1 MLRAASMRACCGALI
16 LVLVVFASASA
27 AALDTNLEA
36 IFLKVA
42 AIDPEVDPD
51 TVDADENFIADRA
64 HVRLLERTLA
74 DDSVPNH
81 VLLLAIYTFNRLRLD
96 QDNTLTFQCTI
107 LQNAYKVSC
116 DELEV
121 FGAGFFTI
129 GEPKLIPEL
138 VKQLGDLGLRID
150 PANYNLTG
158 AQYLAAAGD
167 LDGDGFT
174 NLQEYDAVCGDI
186 DQFVEAAISG
196 DITPENVPCC
206 VNCPLVIVRQP
217 EDAQRYVGDAHVFTV
232 EADGLDG
239 EVTYQWSKNGTL
251 IPGANAERLNLG
263 AVTTDDAGG
272 YRCAITDA
280 EETVRT
286 RTAVLT
292 VSDHVAITQQPQAAT
307 RLVGQSHQFS
317 VTATG
322 GIGPLRYQWRK
333 GGDNVGGDASVLSFG
348 ALELSDA
355 GNYDVLVRDD
365 NETAQ
370 SNLVTLKVLPRLLIT
385 TQPVGARK
393 YVGESHVF
401 SVSTTGGLT
410 QPPAYTWLK
419 GTAVVAE
426 GVSELQIASLATTDA
441 GNYVCRVSDGVDT
454 LTTVTARLHVA
465 ENLSI
470 VRQLSSET
478 VDEGSPVTLRV
489 DIVGGYSPTIYT
501 WFKDGEPLDISRP
514 RLIIEAATVNDAGL
528 YSVTITDGT
537 QTVFSNEALLTV
549 NPIELEGE
557 GEGLVEGV
565 LEGSPEGMVEGSS
578 EGQPEGQP
586 EGAIEGA
593 AEGSVEG
600 SIEGEGAEE
609 GSPEGIAE
617 GQSEGSVEGAPEG
630 VTEGGVEGAPE
641 GALEGE
647 GAIEGEGAFEGSA
660 EGEGGEE
667 GQAEGIPEGM
677 GEGMPEGSAEGA
689 LEGAPEGLSEGTI
702 EGVIEGSPEGSSE
715 GIAEGE
721 GEENLV
727 VLLESVRDTTLYQ
740 EEDGLLG
747 NGSGQHCFVGRNGSN
762 LERRALLAFDLGQ
775 LPANAR
781 VLSATLWLTLSRTN
795 ASQSMTL
802 HRVLRS
808 WGEGLSDASGEE
820 GGGAPATDGDATWLH
835 TVYDTEFWDEP
846 GGDFD
851 ETVLAS
857 LVAPGLGDYQ
867 FTGDALAA
875 LVQSWVAAPASNHGL
890 LIRTATPGAGTSQRF
905 NTRENPNAATRPML
919 EIRYELAEPE
929 GEGAAE
935 GEGEGVP
942 EGSVEGEGEG
952 LPEGALEGEGSA
964 EGEGQSEGT
973 VEGEGEPEGAIEGSP
988 EGAAEGEGEGEPL
1001 DAEQAAQRLIE
1012 SFRDIDTDENGRIS
1026 LETAQNLLPDI
1037 TFEIYDEFDL
1047 DGDGEVTLRELRS
1060 FLGIPQGRM
1069 TVLGNATTLGLAYGV
1084 VAVPL
1089 DKELS
1094 VRVQN
1099 TGPGILEL
1107 ELTLTDEKQ
1116 GFTVVNP
1123 SIIEVAPNA
1132 TETIT
1137 VIFTP
1142 PAGGE
1147 YTGELKL
1154 DPRDGTPPALVPLTA
1169 EGLGIAPGGCA
1180 GEGGEYNLQLFL
1192 TIAIGILVLII
1203 AFNRVN
1209 SENP

>member
-1 MLRAASMRACCGALI
+1 
-16 LVLVVFASASA
+16 V
-27 AALDTNLEA
+27 
-36 IFLKVA
+36 
-42 AIDPEVDPD
+42 
-51 TVDADENFIADRA
+51 
-64 HVRLLERTLA
+64 
-74 DDSVPNH
+74 
-81 VLLLAIYTFNRLRLD
+81 
-96 QDNTLTFQCTI
+96 
-107 LQNAYKVSC
+107 
-116 DELEV
+116 
-121 FGAGFFTI
+121 
-129 GEPKLIPEL
+129 
-138 VKQLGDLGLRID
+138 
-150 PANYNLTG
+150 
-158 AQYLAAAGD
+158 
-167 LDGDGFT
+167 
-174 NLQEYDAVCGDI
+174 
-186 DQFVEAAISG
+186 AIS
-196 DITPENVPCC
+196 
-206 VNCPLVIVRQP
+206 
-217 EDAQRYVGDAHVFTV
+217 
-232 EADGLDG
+232 
-239 EVTYQWSKNGTL
+239 
-251 IPGANAERLNLG
+251 
-263 AVTTDDAGG
+263 
-272 YRCAITDA
+272 
-280 EETVRT
+280 
-286 RTAVLT
+286 
-292 VSDHVAITQQPQAAT
+292 QQPQAAT

-333 GGDNVGGDASVLSFG
+333 AGDNFGGDASVLSFG
-348 ALELSDA
+348 ALELTDA

-370 SNLVTLKVLPRLLIT
+370 SNLVTLNVLPRLLIT

-401 SVSTTGGLT
+401 SVDATGGLT

-419 GTAVVAE
+419 GTTVVAE
-426 GVSELQIASLATTDA
+426 GVSEFQIASLATTDA
-441 GNYVCRVSDGVDT
+441 GNYVCRVSDGVDA
-454 LTTVTARLHVA
+454 LSTVTARLQVA
-465 ENLSI
+465 ENLTI

-501 WFKDGEPLDISRP
+501 WFKDGEPLDVSRP
-514 RLIIEAATVNDAGL
+514 RLIIEAATLNDAGL

-549 NPIELEGE
+549 NPLVLEGE

-565 LEGSPEGMVEGSS
+565 LEGSPEGLVEGSV

-586 EGAIEGA
+586 EGVIEGA
-593 AEGSVEG
+593 AEGNVEG
-600 SIEGEGAEE
+600 NVEGEGAEE
-609 GSPEGIAE
+609 GGTEGFPEG
-617 GQSEGSVEGAPEG
+617 QPEGSLEGAVEGMTEG
-630 VTEGGVEGAPE
+630 VVEGAPE

-647 GAIEGEGAFEGSA
+647 GAIEGEGALEGSA

-667 GQAEGIPEGM
+667 GQTEGAPEGV

-689 LEGAPEGLSEGTI
+689 LEGAPEGVNEGTI
-702 EGVIEGSPEGSSE
+702 EGVIEGSPEGVT
-715 GIAEGE
+715 EGE

-727 VLLESVRDTTLYQ
+727 VLLESVRDATLYED
-740 EEDGLLG
+740 EEGLLG
-747 NGSGQHCFVGRNGSN
+747 NGSGQHCFVGRNGTN
-762 LERRALLAFDLGQ
+762 LERRAVLAFDLSQ
-775 LPANAR
+775 LPDNAR

-802 HRVLRS
+802 HRVLRA
-808 WGEGLSDASGEE
+808 WGEGPSDAAGEE
-820 GGGAPATDGDATWLH
+820 GGGAPAANGDATWLH
-835 TVYDTEFWDEP
+835 NNFDQQFWEEP

-851 ETVLAS
+851 ETVLAT
-857 LVAPGLGDYQ
+857 LFAPGLGDYQ

-875 LVQSWVAAPASNHGL
+875 LAQSWIAAPASNHGL

-919 EIRYELAEPE
+919 EIRYELIELE

-935 GEGEGVP
+935 GEGEGLT
-942 EGSVEGEGEG
+942 EGVLEGEGEG
-952 LPEGALEGEGSA
+952 LPEGSLEGEGSGD
-964 EGEGQSEGT
+964 GEGQSEGA

-988 EGAAEGEGEGEPL
+988 EGDAEGEGEGEPL
-1001 DAEQAAQRLIE
+1001 NAEQAAQRLIE
-1012 SFRDIDTDENGRIS
+1012 SFRSIDTDANGRINF
-1026 LETAQNLLPDI
+1026 ETAQSLLAEI

-1069 TVLGNATTLGLAYGV
+1069 TVLGNATTLGLEYGV

-1089 DKELS
+1089 EEELS
-1094 VRVQN
+1094 ARVQN
-1099 TGPGILEL
+1099 TGPGVLEL

-1116 GFTVVNP
+1116 GFTLVNP

-1137 VIFTP
+1137 VIFAP

-1154 DPRDGTPPALVPLTA
+1154 DPRDGTPPAIIPLTA

>member
-1 MLRAASMRACCGALI
+1 MFRPFFKNLFSLSSA
-16 LVLVVFASASA
+16 LVLFSFFIFVCLISSCAE
-27 AALDTNLEA
+27 ALETELEF
-36 IFLKVA
+36 IFLKVVGL
-42 AIDPEVDPD
+42 DVMVDPD

-74 DDSVPNH
+74 DASVPNH

-116 DELEV
+116 DELEI

-138 VKQLGDLGLRID
+138 VEQLGDLGLRLD

-158 AQYLAAAGD
+158 VQYLAASGD

-186 DQFVEAAISG
+186 DQFVEAAISR

-239 EVTYQWSKNGTL
+239 EVTYQWSKNGAP

-263 AVTTDDAGG
+263 AVTKEDAGG

-307 RLVGQSHQFS
+307 RLVGQSHQFN

-333 GGDNVGGDASVLSFG
+333 GGENIGGDASVLSFG

-355 GNYDVLVRDD
+355 GNYDVLVRDN

-385 TQPVGARK
+385 TQPLGARK

-410 QPPAYTWLK
+410 QPPAYTWVK
-419 GTAVVAE
+419 GTTVVAE
-426 GVSELQIASLATTDA
+426 GVSEFSIESLATTDA

-454 LTTVTARLHVA
+454 LTTLTARLQVA
-465 ENLSI
+465 ENLTI

-501 WFKDGEPLDISRP
+501 WFKDGEPLDVSRP
-514 RLIIEAATVNDAGL
+514 RLIIEAATLNDAGV

-537 QTVFSNEALLTV
+537 QTVFSNEARLTV
-549 NPIELEGE
+549 NPIMVEGE
-557 GEGLVEGV
+557 GEGLIEGTA
-565 LEGSPEGMVEGSS
+565 EGLVEGSM
-578 EGQPEGQP
+578 EGGPEGQP

-593 AEGSVEG
+593 AEGNADGEGVEEGGIEG
-600 SIEGEGAEE
+600 S
-609 GSPEGIAE
+609 AE
-617 GQSEGSVEGAPEG
+617 GQPEGFLEGAAEGISEGGIEGAPEG
-630 VTEGGVEGAPE
+630 S
-641 GALEGE
+641 LEGE

-660 EGEGGEE
+660 EGQGGEE
-667 GQAEGIPEGM
+667 GQAEGLPEGM
-677 GEGMPEGSAEGA
+677 REGYEEGS
-689 LEGAPEGLSEGTI
+689 LEGAVEGLTEGAI
-702 EGVIEGSPEGSSE
+702 EGSSE
-715 GIAEGE
+715 GAAEGE
-721 GEENLV
+721 GEEGLV
-727 VLLESVRDTTLYQ
+727 VLLVSTRDTTLYED
-740 EEDGLLG
+740 EEGLLG
-747 NGSGQHCFVGRNGSN
+747 NGAGQHCFVGRNGSN
-762 LERRALLAFDLGQ
+762 LERRALIAFDLSQ

-802 HRVLRS
+802 HRVLRP
-808 WGEGLSDASGEE
+808 WGEGPSDAAGEE
-820 GGGAPATDGDATWLH
+820 GGGAPAADGDATWLH
-835 TVYDTEFWDEP
+835 THFDQQFWDQP

-851 ETVLAS
+851 ESVLAT
-857 LVAPGLGDYQ
+857 LFAPGLGDYQ
-867 FTGDALAA
+867 FTGQAFAA
-875 LVQSWVAAPASNHGL
+875 LVQSWITAPAANHGV

-935 GEGEGVP
+935 GDGEGMP
-942 EGSVEGEGEG
+942 EGNVEGEGEG
-952 LPEGALEGEGSA
+952 LPEGAMEGEGSA
-964 EGEGQSEGT
+964 DGEGQTEGAEEGEGQ
-973 VEGEGEPEGAIEGSP
+973 PEGSIEGSP
-988 EGAAEGEGEGEPL
+988 EGLEEGEGEGEVL
-1001 DAEQAAQRLIE
+1001 DAETAAQRLIE
-1012 SFRDIDTDENGRIS
+1012 SFRDIDIDENGRITF
-1026 LETAQNLLPDI
+1026 ETAQNLLPGLSFDV
-1037 TFEIYDEFDL
+1037 YDEFDL

-1069 TVLGNATTLGLAYGV
+1069 TVLGNATTVGLAYGV

-1089 DKELS
+1089 EKELS
-1094 VRVQN
+1094 ARVQN

-1116 GFTVVNP
+1116 GFTLVTP

-1132 TETIT
+1132 IETIT
-1137 VIFTP
+1137 VLFAP

-1154 DPRDGTPPALVPLTA
+1154 DPRDGAPPALIPLTA

-1180 GEGGEYNLQLFL
+1180 DEGGQYNLQLFL

-1203 AFNRVN
+1203 ALNRVN